1 MYSQVLEY
9 IYIYSKICIYIKI
22 HTYKYMHLNKNILD
36 NLGKMMTGMVIWNFP
51 VSKVSMLAFGNR
63 RSV

>member
-1 MYSQVLEY
+1 
-9 IYIYSKICIYIKI
+9 
-22 HTYKYMHLNKNILD
+22 MHLNKNILD
-36 NLGKMMTGMVIWNFP
+36 NLGKMMTGMIIWNFP